1 MSRKLFSPPSVPI
14 TFFWLSSVI
23 VLSAW
28 ATRASSWFL
37 LMKPSRSCLWSPVPK
52 FPSELA
58 LALRL
63 RLRLPLRDLDRPL
76 RALLRPPWPEGR
88 PRLFSRRRCRRRTP
102 PDLCPRRC
110 FSLWSFRLL
119 CFRPPSFL
127 SPLPDCEEEDA
138 YDLLLPSDPASSSSP
153 TASLVFART
162 ASAAR
167 FRAGEPPSPSPSSSA
182 LESRS
187 RSGDSEPSGASRSRS
202 WPPRAASSM
211 AGSGADSRSS
221 AFALAASALAAASAA
236 AASWARRPSHSE
248 VRVSKALRS
257 SSCSSASSSSRF
269 RNGVADV
276 DKATAM
282 GGARR
287 AIGDARG
294 T

>member
-23 VLSAW
+23 VRSAW

-127 SPLPDCEEEDA
+127 SPLPDCEEEDE

-167 FRAGEPPSPSPSSSA
+167 FRAGEPPSPSSSA

-236 AASWARRPSHSE
+236 TASWARRPSHSE